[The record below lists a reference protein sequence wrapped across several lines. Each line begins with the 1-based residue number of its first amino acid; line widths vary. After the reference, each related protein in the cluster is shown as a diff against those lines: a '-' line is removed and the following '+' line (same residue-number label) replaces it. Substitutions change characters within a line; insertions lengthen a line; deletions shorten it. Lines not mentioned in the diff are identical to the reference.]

1 MENFV
6 KFLPLIIVA
15 LLLFVAKEGYS
26 IFKYA
31 KQGRLHE
38 AARSGRLD
46 RVQEFLQAGYPV
58 NAIDP
63 RFGLTPLHVAV
74 RNGHIEIAKLLLGN
88 GAGFD
93 DPSAQGITPRQWAS
107 QYLSPEACDELQR
120 LSAEMQEKQ
129 DRLSRPTL

>member
-46 RVQEFLQAGYPV
+46 LYVHTQ
-58 NAIDP
+58 
-63 RFGLTPLHVAV
+63 
-74 RNGHIEIAKLLLGN
+74 NGRWNMEV
-88 GAGFD
+88 
-93 DPSAQGITPRQWAS
+93 
-107 QYLSPEACDELQR
+107 YLS
-120 LSAEMQEKQ
+120 
-129 DRLSRPTL
+129 